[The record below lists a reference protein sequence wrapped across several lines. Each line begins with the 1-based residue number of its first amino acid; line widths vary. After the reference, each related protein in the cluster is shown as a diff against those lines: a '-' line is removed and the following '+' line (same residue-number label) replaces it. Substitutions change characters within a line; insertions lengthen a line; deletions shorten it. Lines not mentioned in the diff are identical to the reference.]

1 LAYCSGHPE
10 RLLNIFVKNMIIVRI
25 FRTKKE
31 RKVFNMNTEQQY
43 TTEQVN
49 DMITACN
56 EVIHEARQANETAA
70 AVLEFDKTENEGLII
85 SANPQGQ
92 MMGFYVFRS
101 VPLVRKVTDSP
112 REMAESLLTFI
123 GQFYQLHGG
132 VEDSITLSVEASA
145 DLAGI
150 AAMAGAET
158 FGGM

>member
-1 LAYCSGHPE
+1 
-10 RLLNIFVKNMIIVRI
+10 
-25 FRTKKE
+25 
-31 RKVFNMNTEQQY
+31 MNTEQQY
-43 TTEQVN
+43 TTEQLN

-56 EVIHEARQANETAA
+56 EVIHEARKENETAA
-70 AVLEFDKTENEGLII
+70 AVLEFDENEREGLII

-101 VPLVRKVTDSP
+101 VPLIRKVTDSP

-123 GQFYQLHGG
+123 GQFYSLHGS
-132 VEDSITLSVEASA
+132 VDDSITLSDESAA
-145 DLAGI
+145 DLAGV

>member
-1 LAYCSGHPE
+1 
-10 RLLNIFVKNMIIVRI
+10 
-25 FRTKKE
+25 
-31 RKVFNMNTEQQY
+31 MNTEQQY
-43 TTEQVN
+43 TTEQLN

-85 SANPQGQ
+85 SANSQGQ
-92 MMGFYVFRS
+92 MMGFYIFRS
-101 VPLVRKVTDSP
+101 VPIIRKVTDSP

-123 GQFYQLHGG
+123 GQFYRLHGG